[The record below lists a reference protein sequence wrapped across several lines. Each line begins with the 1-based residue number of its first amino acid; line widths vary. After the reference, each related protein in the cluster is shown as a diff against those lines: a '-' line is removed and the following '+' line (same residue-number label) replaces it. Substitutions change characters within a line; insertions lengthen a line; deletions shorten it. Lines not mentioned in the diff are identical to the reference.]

1 MFGYDHHV
9 FLLPQP
15 KVRYLTHKLTERTI
29 GIMYDDLCPAIPA
42 RRKGWE
48 REKERQRMAV
58 ELPMERIGQF
68 CRRWKIKELWLFGSV
83 LRGDYE
89 ARSDVDLMA
98 RFAPD
103 TRMSLLDLL
112 RAQNE
117 LSDMLGRPV
126 DLVLREDIERS
137 ENWIRRKDILESARE
152 IYVA

>member
-1 MFGYDHHV
+1 M
-9 FLLPQP
+9 
-15 KVRYLTHKLTERTI
+15 
-29 GIMYDDLCPAIPA
+29 AI
-42 RRKGWE
+42 
-48 REKERQRMAV
+48 

-68 CRRWKIKELWLFGSV
+68 CERWKIQELWLFGSV

>member
-1 MFGYDHHV
+1 
-9 FLLPQP
+9 
-15 KVRYLTHKLTERTI
+15 
-29 GIMYDDLCPAIPA
+29 
-42 RRKGWE
+42 
-48 REKERQRMAV
+48 
-58 ELPMERIGQF
+58 
-68 CRRWKIKELWLFGSV
+68 
-83 LRGDYE
+83 
-89 ARSDVDLMA
+89 VDLMA

-117 LSDMLGRPV
+117 LTDMLGRPV